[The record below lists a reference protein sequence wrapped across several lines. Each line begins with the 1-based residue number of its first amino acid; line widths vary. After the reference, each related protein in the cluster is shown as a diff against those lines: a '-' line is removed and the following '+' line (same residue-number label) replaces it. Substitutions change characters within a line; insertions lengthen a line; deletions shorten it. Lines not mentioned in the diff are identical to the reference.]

1 MVQVRTEEKHLEA
14 MLKRVE
20 HRREVIGTDKRPAFM
35 NAHGS
40 RACHCLTRARAFAA
54 KLKEAHA
61 LLEAERIEAFSTAD
75 QEPPAD
81 RAAFQNP
88 LGSDGGEDA
97 DEEAAEDENGLSKT

>member
-1 MVQVRTEEKHLEA
+1 
-14 MLKRVE
+14 
-20 HRREVIGTDKRPAFM
+20 M

-40 RACHCLTRARAFAA
+40 RACHRLTRARAFAA

-81 RAAFQNP
+81 RATFQNP
-88 LGSDGGEDA
+88 LGTDGEDT

>member
-1 MVQVRTEEKHLEA
+1 MQVRTEEKHLEA

-61 LLEAERIEAFSTAD
+61 LLEAERVEAFSTAD
-75 QEPPAD
+75 QEPPVT
-81 RAAFQNP
+81 AFENP
-88 LGSDGGEDA
+88 LGTGGGGEDA

>member
-1 MVQVRTEEKHLEA
+1 
-14 MLKRVE
+14 
-20 HRREVIGTDKRPAFM
+20 M
-35 NAHGS
+35 NAHGW
-40 RACHCLTRARAFAA
+40 RACRCLTRARAFAA

-81 RAAFQNP
+81 RATFQNP
-88 LGSDGGEDA
+88 LGTDEDA

>member
-1 MVQVRTEEKHLEA
+1 MWCRCGRRRSISTQWQSRWSIAVKSLARTN
-14 MLKRVE
+14 
-20 HRREVIGTDKRPAFM
+20 DCFM

-40 RACHCLTRARAFAA
+40 RACRCLTRARAFAA

-81 RAAFQNP
+81 RATFQNP
-88 LGSDGGEDA
+88 LGTDGGEDA

>member
-14 MLKRVE
+14 MLKQVE

-40 RACHCLTRARAFAA
+40 RACHCLTRARAFVA

-81 RAAFQNP
+81 RATFQNP
-88 LGSDGGEDA
+88 LGTDGGEDA

>member
-1 MVQVRTEEKHLEA
+1 
-14 MLKRVE
+14 
-20 HRREVIGTDKRPAFM
+20 M
-35 NAHGS
+35 NVHGS

-81 RAAFQNP
+81 RATFQNP
-88 LGSDGGEDA
+88 LGTDA
-97 DEEAAEDENGLSKT
+97 RGVSAVKQDYCYGCRLREHCWKIIILGKWLLAISGYASA

>member
-61 LLEAERIEAFSTAD
+61 LLEAERIEAFTD

-81 RAAFQNP
+81 RATFQNP
-88 LGSDGGEDA
+88 LGTDEDA
-97 DEEAAEDENGLSKT
+97 DEEAAEDENDLSKT